1 LAARFGAQA
10 MKIVWNEKDPIYQQ
24 IHQYLAQLILD
35 GVIDEGAALPSV
47 RQLAV
52 EQHVNPITVSKAI
65 SMLVD
70 DGIALKRRGLGM
82 FVADGAAE
90 QLKIQMR
97 ARFLSEEWPSIH
109 HRIGL
114 LGLSLT
120 ELLKEKS

>member
-1 LAARFGAQA
+1 MAERFGAQA
-10 MKIVWNEKDPIYQQ
+10 MKIVWNEKDSIYLQ

-35 GVIDEGAALPSV
+35 GIIQEGDALPSV

-65 SMLVD
+65 SMLVE

-82 FVADGAAE
+82 FVAAGAAE

-97 ARFLSEEWPSIH
+97 TRFLSEEWPSIH
-109 HRIGL
+109 QRISL
-114 LGLSLT
+114 LDLSLT
-120 ELLKEKS
+120 ELLKEQS